1 MRGSGQFPPSPLRTG
16 LILLKPSPATQHA
29 LTTTGAYAE
38 TTFPFRISAG
48 AMTFVSPLPK
58 VDTDKIEG
66 RLSLTRHGR
75 AQHTCLAT
83 SQADPTIAPAPPPGR
98 GCACAAQT
106 DVRPRGS
113 EELRHTGSE
122 KPQEDEGTLCR
133 LSGGN
138 DWLVEGPFL
147 QCACVWPGSPPKGIR
162 PQFQPL
168 GGGA

>member
-83 SQADPTIAPAPPPGR
+83 SQADPTIAPARPP
-98 GCACAAQT
+98 Q
-106 DVRPRGS
+106 DVDAHARPR
-113 EELRHTGSE
+113 RTY
-122 KPQEDEGTLCR
+122 
-133 LSGGN
+133 
-138 DWLVEGPFL
+138 
-147 QCACVWPGSPPKGIR
+147 APGVAKNCGIR
-162 PQFQPL
+162 GL
-168 GGGA
+168 KSRRKMRERCVDCLEEMIGW